1 MEIVLAV
8 ESFVEFVV
16 NNTDFSSG
24 KSDGMLELYE
34 TSIIYWECLN
44 FYLLGLKYYRMYF
57 SHFLEKYIYIVILIE
72 DHMTKKEKFFLTK

>member
-1 MEIVLAV
+1 MKIVLAV

-24 KSDGMLELYE
+24 TSDGMLELYE

-44 FYLLGLKYYRMYF
+44 FYLLSLKYYSIYF
-57 SHFLEKYIYIVILIE
+57 SHFLEKIYIVILIE
-72 DHMTKKEKFFLTK
+72 DHIILFD